1 MIISHKHRF
10 IFVKTFKTAGTSI
23 EVFLSRH
30 CGPHD
35 VLTPI
40 VPHVEPHRARNDDG
54 YFNHMPAAEIRDRV
68 GPEIWNSYF
77 KFCVERN
84 PWDKTLSYYHMMN
97 HRRGGGLSFD
107 QFLAEGDLPINYPK
121 YTEPSDPSCV
131 IVDRVLRYERLT
143 QELAEVFAPLGIP
156 FTGSLGVN
164 AKSEYR
170 TDRRSYQEV
179 YTERQAD
186 LVGDFFAPERA
197 LHGYSFDDPYL
208 QLRGAMV
215 PLSQLNRR
223 SCRHSPSV

>member
-30 CGPHD
+30 CGPSD

-40 VPHVEPHRARNDDG
+40 LPHLEPHRPRNHEG

-68 GPEIWNSYF
+68 GREIWQRYF

-97 HRRGGGLSFD
+97 HRRGGGLTFD

-121 YTEPSDPSCV
+121 YTEPADLDRV
-131 IVDRVLRYERLT
+131 IVDRVVRYERLNE
-143 QELAEVFAPLGIP
+143 ELTAIFAQMGIP
-156 FTGSLGVN
+156 FAGSLGLR

-170 TDRRSYQEV
+170 TDRRHYREI
-179 YTERQAD
+179 YTALQAR
-186 LVGDFFAPERA
+186 LIGDVFARECA
-197 LHGYSFDDPYL
+197 LIQYEF
-208 QLRGAMV
+208 
-215 PLSQLNRR
+215 
-223 SCRHSPSV
+223 